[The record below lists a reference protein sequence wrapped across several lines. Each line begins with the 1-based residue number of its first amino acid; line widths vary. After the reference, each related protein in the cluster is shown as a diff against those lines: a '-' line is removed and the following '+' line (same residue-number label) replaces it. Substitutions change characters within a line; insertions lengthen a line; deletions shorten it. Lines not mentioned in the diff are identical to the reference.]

1 MKIESFTKE
10 KIIGPLIFTP
20 KIYADERGYFFESWN
35 KKQFLNFIEKSQ
47 EIINQKKE
55 IAFVQDNQSFSSKNV
70 LRGLHYQVNPHAQGK
85 LVSCINGEIFDV
97 VVDLR
102 KNSPSFGRW
111 AGLILSGTNSK
122 QLWIPEGF
130 AHGFLSLSEKTKV
143 LYKTTNYWN
152 KQAERSL
159 KWDDPI
165 INIKWPLLKSSPILS
180 KKDSIA
186 NSLNNIDKD
195 DLF

>member
-47 EIINQKKE
+47 KIINQKKE

-70 LRGLHYQVNPHAQGK
+70 LRGLHYQVNPYAQGK

-102 KNSPSFGRW
+102 KDSPSFGRW

>member
-1 MKIESFTKE
+1 M
-10 KIIGPLIFTP
+10 
-20 KIYADERGYFFESWN
+20 
-35 KKQFLNFIEKSQ
+35 
-47 EIINQKKE
+47 
-55 IAFVQDNQSFSSKNV
+55 
-70 LRGLHYQVNPHAQGK
+70 
-85 LVSCINGEIFDV
+85 
-97 VVDLR
+97 
-102 KNSPSFGRW
+102 
-111 AGLILSGTNSK
+111 
-122 QLWIPEGF
+122 WIPEGF

-195 DLF
+195 DLFK

>member
-10 KIIGPLIFTP
+10 KIMGPLIFTP

-70 LRGLHYQVNPHAQGK
+70 LRGLHYQVNPYAQGK

-102 KNSPSFGRW
+102 KRF
-111 AGLILSGTNSK
+111 SK
-122 QLWIPEGF
+122 FWEMGWINF
-130 AHGFLSLSEKTKV
+130 
-143 LYKTTNYWN
+143 
-152 KQAERSL
+152 
-159 KWDDPI
+159 KWG
-165 INIKWPLLKSSPILS
+165 
-180 KKDSIA
+180 
-186 NSLNNIDKD
+186 
-195 DLF
+195 